1 MTFFVFLLVL
11 FVALTSAKPRAPSP
25 ETCALCELVA
35 AIGDHYLESNA
46 TVTQVEN
53 TLKGYCSLAGN
64 EQNLCVAFV
73 DYAIPIIAKDAA
85 NAGTPT
91 KLCID
96 FGLCSPMH

>member
-1 MTFFVFLLVL
+1 MSFFVVVVLALLVL
-11 FVALTSAKPRAPSP
+11 AEAKPKAPSP

-46 TVTQVEN
+46 TVTEVE
-53 TLKGYCSLAGN
+53 TKLKGYCSLAGA

-73 DYAIPIIAKDAA
+73 DYVVPVLAKDAA

-91 KLCID
+91 KLCTD
-96 FGLCSPMH
+96 FGLCS

>member
-1 MTFFVFLLVL
+1 MFVVFLVV
-11 FVALTSAKPRAPSP
+11 VALARALAKPAAPSP

-46 TVTQVEN
+46 TVTEVEKK
-53 TLKGYCSLAGN
+53 LKGYCSLAGN

-73 DYAIPIIAKDAA
+73 DYVVPVLAKDAA

-91 KLCID
+91 KLCTD
-96 FGLCSPMH
+96 FGLCS